1 MYLLRIHSRKTLAEI
16 GQCFEI
22 ANYRT
27 VSSSI
32 VRAQKAL
39 KTDQVVRKIFEDM
52 EPYLRKSQSET

>member
-1 MYLLRIHSRKTLAEI
+1 LAEI
-16 GQCFEI
+16 GQCVEI

-39 KTDQVVRKIFEDM
+39 KTGQVVRKILAQC
-52 EPYLRKSQSET
+52 LRKSQSET

>member
-22 ANYRT
+22 ANYST
-27 VSSSI
+27 VSSGI

-39 KTDQVVRKIFEDM
+39 KADKVARKIFEDM
-52 EPYLRKSQSET
+52 EQRLRKSQNET